1 MPVEENV
8 IPDVPVEL
16 IDGDDIDSEEG
27 CCRTLNT
34 KVLFAARRAH
44 CGCTT

>member
-1 MPVEENV
+1 MAEEEKV

-16 IDGDDIDSEEG
+16 IDGEERDRDEG
-27 CCRTLNT
+27 CWRTLNT

-44 CGCTT
+44 